1 MTYKTLR
8 MIDEIYT
15 NIIKIKQDLLKIMV
29 EMDDIREYIDEIGYM
44 GDIES
49 DTSSD
54 SIFDD

>member
-1 MTYKTLR
+1 